1 MGGSGEFVDNENKI
15 MKKIAKAVFIDK
27 MWINKKLNYF
37 FVKNER
43 ETKRMGNTISSS
55 ALAAA
60 AIEILED
67 VHERTAEETCHQINR
82 LTNDMRDFPEAEAE
96 YVKQTIR
103 AQPLV
108 SFYGYMRVPTQLTD
122 ADVVRTLSYNEP
134 RDIHFDQVRMILQL
148 DFIWY
153 DNVGRHVMVW
163 GKSRD
168 LIKMAMTAIKMWV
181 NIPADLPTR
190 HEWMGQNW
198 NKKE

>member
-1 MGGSGEFVDNENKI
+1 
-15 MKKIAKAVFIDK
+15 
-27 MWINKKLNYF
+27 
-37 FVKNER
+37 
-43 ETKRMGNTISSS
+43 MGNTISSS

-67 VHERTAEETCHQINR
+67 IHERTAEESCRQINR
-82 LTNDMRDFPEAEAE
+82 LTNDMRDFPEADAAHI
-96 YVKQTIR
+96 KQTIR

-108 SFYGYMRVPTQLTD
+108 SFYGYMRVPTNLSD

-163 GKSRD
+163 CKSRD
-168 LIKMAMTAIKMWV
+168 LIKTAMTAIKMWV

-190 HEWMGQNW
+190 HEWMG
-198 NKKE
+198 